1 MENWLGVDINTN
13 GHIAVLAHPASGKV
27 IRLGKNVHHI
37 HAKYEKIR
45 KKCEKQKKHK
55 KLKRVESLE
64 KCILDD
70 LVTRVSRQ
78 IVDQAKA
85 LKCGIKLE
93 KIYGTRNERTF
104 PEYESREYSI
114 TCRSFHRLQKLIE
127 DRARKTGVPVAY
139 VDPSYTSQICWK
151 CGELGKRNRKKFE
164 CPHCG
169 HTAHA
174 DINAAFNIA
183 DAAVKPEVSAADY
196 GTSRRQSRVYRA
208 LIRDIQEPL
217 SGSVFDQYPVSGT
230 SENILC
236 FLELN

>member
-1 MENWLGVDINTN
+1 MEDWLGVDMNTN

-45 KKCEKQKKHK
+45 KKCEKQKKHR
-55 KLKRVESLE
+55 KLKRIESLE

-78 IVDQAKA
+78 IIDQAKA

-93 KIYGTRNERTF
+93 RIYGARNERTF
-104 PEYESREYSI
+104 PESESRDYSI
-114 TCRSFHRLQKLIE
+114 TCRSFQRLQKLIE
-127 DRARKTGVPVAY
+127 SKALKTGVSVAY
-139 VDPSYTSQICWK
+139 VDPAYTSQICWK
-151 CGELGKRNRKKFE
+151 CGKLGKRNRKKFE

-174 DINAAFNIA
+174 DVNAAFNIA
-183 DAAVKPEVSAADY
+183 DAAVKPEVSDAGG
-196 GTSRRQSRVYRA
+196 GTARRQSRFYRA
-208 LIRDIQEPL
+208 LFRDIQEPF
-217 SGSVFDQYPVSGT
+217 SRSVFDLHPLSGI
-230 SENILC
+230 SDNILC
-236 FLELN
+236 LLELN